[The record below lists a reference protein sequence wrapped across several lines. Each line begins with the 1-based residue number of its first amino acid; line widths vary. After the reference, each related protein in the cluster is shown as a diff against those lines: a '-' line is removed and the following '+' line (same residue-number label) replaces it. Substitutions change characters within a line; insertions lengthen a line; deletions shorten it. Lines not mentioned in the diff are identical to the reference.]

1 MLGSVWRSF
10 LFFGFVSATH
20 DEQRPR
26 PETGIVTMARE
37 TKRPE
42 NTPQQKT
49 GTHPKHTTGAP
60 AVPQTRSILQT
71 ALCRGPEP
79 VRHGIPKLGRFGRK
93 TDQSSAKCHLRS
105 DVHRQAPPTLD
116 IGGLRRMQ
124 TARGLTL
131 CLSNQDFIATTDRLA
146 RSAWCIYDGRQR
158 SARAPFIVFLNMSAQ
173 MKVAARAA
181 YDHF

>member
-1 MLGSVWRSF
+1 MLGGVCRRF
-10 LFFGFVSATH
+10 FIFGFASATH
-20 DEQRPR
+20 DEQRP
-26 PETGIVTMARE
+26 ELNTGIVLAATE
-37 TKRPE
+37 TKTPE
-42 NTPQQKT
+42 NATQQKT

-60 AVPQTRSILQT
+60 AVPQTCWFGRMAS
-71 ALCRGPEP
+71 CRGPEP
-79 VRHGIPKLGRFGRK
+79 VRHGMIPKFGRFGRK

-146 RSAWCIYDGRQR
+146 RSARCIHDG
-158 SARAPFIVFLNMSAQ
+158 
-173 MKVAARAA
+173 
-181 YDHF
+181 